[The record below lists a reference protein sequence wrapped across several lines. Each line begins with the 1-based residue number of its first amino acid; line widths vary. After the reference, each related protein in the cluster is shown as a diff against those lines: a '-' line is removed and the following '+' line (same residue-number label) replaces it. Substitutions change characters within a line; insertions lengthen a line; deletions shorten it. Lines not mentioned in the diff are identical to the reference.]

1 MKTLLFLL
9 LIHHFQLKAQTADC
23 TFKPP
28 AITINFGTGNV
39 RDLNAGG
46 TAAYQP
52 VSSSCPTDGHYT
64 YTSYTSDCFRSDW
77 ITLAEDHTP
86 GDVSGNMMLVNA
98 SYRNGYF
105 LSTAINGLK
114 AGTLYEFGI
123 WMTNVCKLSDKCPF
137 PLLPDITIRLHT
149 PEGKVVAQLETG
161 ELIRRLSPQ
170 WTQYKMM
177 FTAPTG
183 NTNLILTMIDNVPG
197 GCGNDFALDDITF
210 RECIKRPPPAAA
222 KRKTPAAVEK
232 NTSRPKPAAK
242 KEPAMAKTVKKSDT
256 AAVKPAVKK
265 ETVVTKPVVKKQAP
279 ASKPVSKPASKPA
292 VKTDT
297 PVSKPQADLPKLSA
311 PVIKQKPT
319 ASLPVPPAIAKRAS
333 TLFKQIET
341 EAGDIKIDLYDNG
354 EIDGDTVTIY
364 HNNSLLVR
372 KARLSQQPISFH
384 IPIDIE
390 HPHHELVMVAENLGS
405 IPPNTSLMIVTA
417 GTKRYEVYISSTEQR
432 NAKVI
437 LDLKK

>member
-1 MKTLLFLL
+1 LKTLLFLL
-9 LIHHFQLKAQTADC
+9 LIHHFQGKAQSADC

-28 AITINFGTGNV
+28 ALTINFGTGNV
-39 RDLNAGG
+39 RDVNAGG

-52 VSSSCPTDGHYT
+52 VTSSCPTDGHYT

-105 LSTAINGLK
+105 LSTPVNGLK

-123 WMTNVCKLSDKCPF
+123 WMTNVCKLTDKCPF

-183 NTNLILTMIDNVPG
+183 NTDLILTMIDNVPG

-210 RECIKRPPPAAA
+210 RECIKVPPPAVT
-222 KRKTPAAVEK
+222 KRKTPVAGKTSSPKAVAK
-232 NTSRPKPAAK
+232 KQPATIKTSKKSDTTSVKPAAK
-242 KEPAMAKTVKKSDT
+242 KQAPVLKSV
-256 AAVKPAVKK
+256 A
-265 ETVVTKPVVKKQAP
+265 KKQAP
-279 ASKPVSKPASKPA
+279 AMKPAGKQT

-297 PVSKPQADLPKLSA
+297 PVSNPIADLPNLTA

-319 ASLPVPPAIAKRAS
+319 VSLSLLPALAKRAS

-372 KARLSQQPISFH
+372 KARLSQQPISFR
-384 IPIDIE
+384 IPIDAE

-417 GTKRYEVYISSTEQR
+417 GTKRYEVYISSNEQR

-437 LDLKK
+437 LDLKL